1 MTVYW
6 HEADLVVHSE
16 FRDGNVNAGYE
27 QLRVL
32 KESLEHLPSGVSK
45 VMMRSDSAGYQKDLL
60 KYCAEGRDERFGV
73 IEFCVGVDVMPE
85 FKAAVK
91 EVEDDRWHDLHEHLG
106 RTGPVRRGV
115 LRDRLDRIQQEQSR
129 YRFIAIREPLR
140 NPQMFDMEELAVP
153 TMQIRDG
160 TWYKVTGVVTN
171 RTCRGKLIWWYRRR
185 CGKGEEVHAVLKEDL
200 AGGRLP
206 SGKFGSNAAWW
217 AIAVLTFNL
226 NSAMKR
232 LVLGGEW
239 VSSV

>member
-91 EVEDDRWHDLHEHLG
+91 EVEDERGHDLHGTEEEHLG
-106 RTGPVRRGV
+106 RTG
-115 LRDRLDRIQQEQSR
+115 QQYAEVCYVTDWTGYSKNSPD

-140 NPQMFDMEELAVP
+140 TPRCSTWRSWRFPLCRWEMAVV
-153 TMQIRDG
+153 QSDG
-160 TWYKVTGVVTN
+160 SGDKS
-171 RTCRGKLIWWYRRR
+171 RP
-185 CGKGEEVHAVLKEDL
+185 
-200 AGGRLP
+200 AGG
-206 SGKFGSNAAWW
+206 
-217 AIAVLTFNL
+217 
-226 NSAMKR
+226 
-232 LVLGGEW
+232 
-239 VSSV
+239 